1 MSSRSPRSK
10 PDPREVQGPSPSAQ
24 MPSPSV
30 PLATSP
36 STTRLQR
43 WWVVG
48 LAPMHEAMVHRLAVH
63 HLSQH
68 HLLLQWIYFAR
79 WEDFPVDEPVDL
91 PSDGADAVP
100 SSRYPYPSSRFHAWD
115 SPKLA
120 DVIIM
125 EFDQLRRMCGEMIS
139 SLSQFP
145 YPSSVDPCIRLV
157 WSWGTQG
164 HLESIETDDS
174 IVSMTSLAHGV
185 IHNAVTLNGWI
196 RSAVVHAR
204 NHPSSP
210 HPLLQDLS
218 IPSLA
223 L

>member
-1 MSSRSPRSK
+1 VSSRSPRSK
-10 PDPREVQGPSPSAQ
+10 PDPREVQGEAPSAQ

-36 STTRLQR
+36 SATRLQR
-43 WWVVG
+43 WWAVG
-48 LAPMHEAMVHRLAVH
+48 LTPMHEAMVRRLAVH

-68 HLLLQWIYFAR
+68 QLLLQWSSFVR
-79 WEDFPVDEPVDL
+79 WEDLPVDVPVDL
-91 PSDGADAVP
+91 PSDEAGTCPPARFA
-100 SSRYPYPSSRFHAWD
+100 YPSARFDAWS
-115 SPKLA
+115 SPKLS

-125 EFDQLRRMCGEMIS
+125 EVDPMRRMCGEMVS
-139 SLSQFP
+139 NLSQLP
-145 YPSSVDPCIRLV
+145 RPSSSGPCIRLV
-157 WSWGTQG
+157 WSWGALG
-164 HLESIETDDS
+164 HLESFETDDS
-174 IVSMTSLAHGV
+174 IVSITSLAHGV

-204 NHPSSP
+204 NHPSPP

-223 L
+223 F